1 MKKPKIDK
9 ENYKKLTITI
19 CDHMKTEHD
28 FHIGQFEA
36 ESLLDE
42 MLKIIIPSIYNQA
55 MNDATAVLKSVT
67 ERMEEELDIRKI
79 I

>member
-1 MKKPKIDK
+1 MKKPEIDK
-9 ENYKKLTITI
+9 ENYKQLTEII
-19 CDHMKTEHD
+19 CNHMETEHG

-42 MLKIIIPSIYNQA
+42 MLTIITPGIYNQA
-55 MNDATAVLKSVT
+55 MNDAIAVLKSVT